1 MQGKVSHS
9 FCKAIAV
16 KASFHSAATNLR
28 LLAFSL
34 VLAFVLA
41 PHHARAGLEPGP
53 GNAWLTIA
61 SRTDP
66 NDAIAL
72 AQRYAQQFPT
82 VVVFQSSNG
91 YFGVSLG
98 WASKSEGE
106 PLLQS
111 LVGQGLVP
119 ADSYFTAGSRFV
131 RAIWSAGGAHALD
144 AYGLFSATRIGGLA
158 RVNEPVSPP
167 EIVGTPVA
175 RRDVVVAGLDPSG
188 DNFLSL
194 REGPGTAYREI
205 AKMLPGTQVTV
216 TAAEGKWLAV
226 TLSNGMSGWAFGKY
240 LRNAPPP
247 VIAQPKIAEAPGSV
261 PLVGPE
267 KPAAAPVELPTAQ
280 APEIAALPQTDAVEE
295 LAPQKPIAEQK
306 RVALVMG
313 NSKYRNT
320 TELAN
325 PMNDA
330 AAISDKLRGLGFT
343 VIKGLDGTKA
353 DMELAV
359 REFVKVLPDS
369 DVALFFY
376 AGHAMQVNGRNFL
389 IPVDAKL
396 EDSTAIDFETIDLQV
411 VLDFMNGDDR
421 VSIALLDACRDNPL
435 ARRFERSAGAKRSA
449 FIGRGLAAPATGS
462 GEILI
467 GFATAPGEVA
477 LDGTGS
483 NSPFTT
489 ALLKHIDATGLDVE
503 LMLKRVKRDV
513 FEMTEREQEPWHNSA
528 LRQEFYFNPQ

>member
-1 MQGKVSHS
+1 MAKRWQEL
-9 FCKAIAV
+9 AV
-16 KASFHSAATNLR
+16 AAR
-28 LLAFSL
+28 SLLCAL
-34 VLAFVLA
+34 VLVMLA
-41 PHHARAGLEPGP
+41 GGQDARAGLEPGP
-53 GNAWLTIA
+53 GKAWLTIA

-72 AQRYAQQFPT
+72 AQRYAGQFPT
-82 VVVFQSSNG
+82 TVVFQSVNG
-91 YFGVSLG
+91 YFGVTLG
-98 WASKSEGE
+98 WASKSEGD
-106 PLLQS
+106 PLLRA
-111 LVGQGLVP
+111 LIAQGAIP
-119 ADSYFTAGSRFV
+119 ADSYFTAGTRFI
-131 RAIWSAGGAHALD
+131 RAIWSANGAHSLD
-144 AYGLFSATRIGGLA
+144 AYSLYAATRIDAVA
-158 RVNEPVSPP
+158 RSTEPAPAPPTGTPVSPRAV
-167 EIVGTPVA
+167 I
-175 RRDVVVAGLDPSG
+175 VAGLDTAG

-194 REGPGTAYREI
+194 RSGPGTGYREI
-205 AKMLPGTQVTV
+205 VRMLPGTRGTV
-216 TAAEGKWLAV
+216 TAVDGKWLSV
-226 TLSNGMSGWAFGKY
+226 TLSNGTTGWAFGRY
-240 LRNAPPP
+240 LRDAPAPAPAAPEMSNADIPT
-247 VIAQPKIAEAPGSV
+247 
-261 PLVGPE
+261 VGPE
-267 KPAAAPVELPTAQ
+267 EPATGQ
-280 APEIAALPQTDAVEE
+280 AENPEAKDIAALPEEPKAVEE
-295 LAPQKPIAEQK
+295 LTPQKPIAEQR

-320 TELAN
+320 TELPN
-325 PMNDA
+325 PGNDA
-330 AAISDKLRGLGFT
+330 ASISEKLQGLGFT

-359 REFVKVLPDS
+359 REFVKVLPES

-411 VLDFMNGDDR
+411 ILEFMNGDDR

-477 LDGTGS
+477 LDGTGT

-489 ALLKHIDATGLDVE
+489 ALLKHIDAKGLDVE

-513 FEMTEREQEPWHNSA
+513 FEMTDREQEPWHNSA
-528 LRQEFYFNPQ
+528 LRQEFYFNPE

>member
-1 MQGKVSHS
+1 MSVAARSLL
-9 FCKAIAV
+9 CALALLML
-16 KASFHSAATNLR
+16 SAGQE
-28 LLAFSL
+28 
-34 VLAFVLA
+34 
-41 PHHARAGLEPGP
+41 ARAGLEPGP

-72 AQRYAQQFPT
+72 AQRYAGQFPT
-82 VVVFQSSNG
+82 AIVFQSVNG

-98 WASKSEGE
+98 WANKAEGD
-106 PLLQS
+106 PLLRA
-111 LVGQGLVP
+111 LIAQGAIP
-119 ADSYFTAGSRFV
+119 ADSYFTAGTRFI
-131 RAIWSAGGAHALD
+131 RAIWSANGAHTLD
-144 AYGLFSATRIGGLA
+144 AYSLYAATQIGQVA
-158 RVNEPVSPP
+158 RSTEPSPAQP
-167 EIVGTPVA
+167 EVYGTPVQP
-175 RRDVVVAGLDPSG
+175 RSVVVAGLDPAG

-194 REGPGTAYREI
+194 RSGPGTVYREI
-205 AKMLPGTQVTV
+205 ARMLPGTRATV
-216 TAAEGKWLAV
+216 NAAEGKWLSV
-226 TLSNGMSGWAFGKY
+226 TLSSGMTGWAFGRY
-240 LRNAPPP
+240 LRDAP
-247 VIAQPKIAEAPGSV
+247 APAPAV
-261 PLVGPE
+261 PETSAADVPTVGPE
-267 KPAAAPVELPTAQ
+267 EPAPGEAQKPQPAQEEVAVLPETQ
-280 APEIAALPQTDAVEE
+280 AVEE
-295 LAPQKPIAEQK
+295 LAPQKPIAEQR

-320 TELAN
+320 TELPN
-325 PMNDA
+325 PGNDA
-330 AAISDKLRGLGFT
+330 ASISEKLQGLGFT

-411 VLDFMNGDDR
+411 ILDFMNGDER
-421 VSIALLDACRDNPL
+421 IAIALLDACRDNPL

-477 LDGTGS
+477 LDGTGT

-489 ALLKHIDATGLDVE
+489 ALLKHIDSRGLDVE

-513 FEMTEREQEPWHNSA
+513 FEMTAREQEPWHNSA
-528 LRQEFYFNPQ
+528 LRQEFYFNPE

>member
-1 MQGKVSHS
+1 MVKRWQKM
-9 FCKAIAV
+9 AV
-16 KASFHSAATNLR
+16 AARSLLSALA
-28 LLAFSL
+28 LLML
-34 VLAFVLA
+34 VGGQD
-41 PHHARAGLEPGP
+41 ARAGLEPGP

-72 AQRYAQQFPT
+72 AQRYAGQFPT
-82 VVVFQSSNG
+82 AVVFQSVNG

-98 WASKSEGE
+98 WSSKAEGDQI
-106 PLLQS
+106 LRALIA
-111 LVGQGLVP
+111 QGAIP
-119 ADSYFTAGSRFV
+119 ADSYFTAGTRFI
-131 RAIWSAGGAHALD
+131 RAIWSANGAHSLD
-144 AYGLFSATRIGGLA
+144 AYSLYAATRIGTVA
-158 RVNEPVSPP
+158 RSTEPAPAPVPPTGTPVSPR
-167 EIVGTPVA
+167 A
-175 RRDVVVAGLDPSG
+175 VVVAGLDPSG

-194 REGPGTAYREI
+194 RSGPGTGYREI
-205 AKMLPGTQVTV
+205 ARMLPGTRGTV
-216 TAAEGKWLAV
+216 IAAEGKWLSV
-226 TLSNGMSGWAFGKY
+226 TLSSGMTGWAFGRY
-240 LRNAPPP
+240 LRDAPVTAPAPAPAAPEMSNADIPT
-247 VIAQPKIAEAPGSV
+247 
-261 PLVGPE
+261 VGPDE
-267 KPAAAPVELPTAQ
+267 PASGQ
-280 APEIAALPQTDAVEE
+280 AEEPKAKDIAALPEPKAVEE
-295 LAPQKPIAEQK
+295 LKPQKPIAEQR

-320 TELAN
+320 TELPN
-325 PMNDA
+325 PGNDA
-330 AAISDKLRGLGFT
+330 ASISEKLQGLGFT

-359 REFVKVLPDS
+359 REFVKVLPDA

-411 VLDFMNGDDR
+411 ILEFMNGEDR

-477 LDGTGS
+477 LDGTGT

-489 ALLKHIDATGLDVE
+489 ALLKHIDAKGLDVE

-513 FEMTEREQEPWHNSA
+513 FEMTDREQEPWHNSA
-528 LRQEFYFNPQ
+528 LRQEFYFNPE

>member
-1 MQGKVSHS
+1 MAKRWQEL
-9 FCKAIAV
+9 AV
-16 KASFHSAATNLR
+16 AAR
-28 LLAFSL
+28 SLLCAL
-34 VLAFVLA
+34 VLVMLA
-41 PHHARAGLEPGP
+41 GGQDARAGLEPGP

-72 AQRYAQQFPT
+72 AQRYAGQFPT
-82 VVVFQSSNG
+82 TVVFQSVNG
-91 YFGVSLG
+91 YFGVTLG
-98 WASKSEGE
+98 WASKSEGD
-106 PLLQS
+106 PLLRA
-111 LVGQGLVP
+111 LIAQGAIP
-119 ADSYFTAGSRFV
+119 ADSYFTAGTRFI
-131 RAIWSAGGAHALD
+131 RAIWSANGAHSLD
-144 AYGLFSATRIGGLA
+144 AYSLYAATRIGAVA
-158 RVNEPVSPP
+158 RSTEPAPAPPAGTPVSPRAV
-167 EIVGTPVA
+167 I
-175 RRDVVVAGLDPSG
+175 VAGLDTAG

-194 REGPGTAYREI
+194 RSGPGTGYREI
-205 AKMLPGTQVTV
+205 VRMLPGTRGTV
-216 TAAEGKWLAV
+216 TAVDGKWLSV
-226 TLSNGMSGWAFGKY
+226 TLSNGTTGWAFGRY
-240 LRNAPPP
+240 LRDAPAPAPAAPEMSNADIPT
-247 VIAQPKIAEAPGSV
+247 
-261 PLVGPE
+261 VGPE
-267 KPAAAPVELPTAQ
+267 EPATGQ
-280 APEIAALPQTDAVEE
+280 AEEPEAKDIAALPEEPKAVEE
-295 LAPQKPIAEQK
+295 LTPQKPIAEQR

-320 TELAN
+320 TELPN
-325 PMNDA
+325 PGNDA
-330 AAISDKLRGLGFT
+330 ASISEKLQGLGFT

-359 REFVKVLPDS
+359 REFVKVLPES

-411 VLDFMNGDDR
+411 ILEFMNGDDR

-477 LDGTGS
+477 LDGTGT

-489 ALLKHIDATGLDVE
+489 ALLKHIDAKGLDVE

-513 FEMTEREQEPWHNSA
+513 FEMTDREQEPWHNSA
-528 LRQEFYFNPQ
+528 LRQEFYFNPE